1 MSYSDIVAT
10 LSFIISGAAFLMP
23 YWRDHKAKKKERRKE
38 FLEIFTRSPWSN
50 EGDVLTTPKAHYT
63 LDLKKGDGL
72 SNVYGTLWINVDER
86 YYEFSGDID
95 SKGVLKT
102 KMKIPIGKWGA
113 YIAKAKF
120 SYSEETDQ
128 ITYIFDGFIDNKEMA
143 SANDVLDTV
152 QQLWRAP
159 TA

>member
-1 MSYSDIVAT
+1 MSYSDTVAT
-10 LSFIISGAAFLMP
+10 LSFIIACAAFIMP
-23 YWRDHKAKKKERRKE
+23 YWRDRKAKQKERRKE
-38 FLEIFTRSPWSN
+38 LLEIFTRTQWSN

-72 SNVYGTLWINVDER
+72 SNVYGTLWINVDES
-86 YYEFSGDID
+86 YYEFNGEID

-102 KMKIPIGKWGA
+102 KLKMPIGKWGA

-120 SYSEETDQ
+120 IYSEDSGQ
-128 ITYIFDGFIDNKEMA
+128 ITYMFDGFIDNKDMA

-152 QQLWRAP
+152 QKLWRAS